1 MAISKIM
8 RRAQRSAPAVREG
21 SRILDFIRSANVRK
35 RLVSA
40 ADSGSVPISSI
51 SSDLQELV
59 GKNLAKL
66 APIKRFAG
74 LCVRAVLEEEG
85 FELVQTGVTVS
96 KDPLFRTGSVYQR
109 HETEEQEPSSDFAER
124 LNEFLTDRE
133 AARLLKLLKRRLA
146 GHKSALV

>member
-1 MAISKIM
+1 MTVSKIM

-21 SRILDFIRSANVRK
+21 ARILDFIRSANVRK

-40 ADSGSVPISSI
+40 AESGSVPITSI
-51 SSDLQELV
+51 SSDLKELV
-59 GKNLAKL
+59 GKKLAKL
-66 APIKRFAG
+66 LPIKRFAG

-109 HETEEQEPSSDFAER
+109 HETEEQEPASDLLARFIES
-124 LNEFLTDRE
+124 LTDRE
-133 AARLLKLLKRRLA
+133 VARALKLLRRRF
-146 GHKSALV
+146 K

>member
-1 MAISKIM
+1 MATSKIM

-21 SRILDFIRSANVRK
+21 SRILGFIRSANVRK
-35 RLVSA
+35 RLA
-40 ADSGSVPISSI
+40 AAAESGSVPITSI

-59 GKNLAKL
+59 GRNLAKL

-109 HETEEQEPSSDFAER
+109 REAEEQEPASDVLARFIAS
-124 LNEFLTDRE
+124 LTDSD
-133 AARLLKLLKRRLA
+133 AARALKLLQRRLA
-146 GHKSALV
+146 